1 MAIQSIED
9 SKRLREEGRRL
20 GRAGMSQRAHA
31 LIAEYMAKYPGGHYI
46 EAITLAGRLHAI
58 SLASRC
64 DGYWHEKSSIGFR
77 NEIWDIRKFEPEPV
91 EAD

>member
-1 MAIQSIED
+1 MTIQSIED
-9 SKRLREEGRRL
+9 SKLLRKEGRRL

-31 LIAEYMAKYPGGHYI
+31 LIAEYIAKHPDGHYI
-46 EAITLAGRLHAI
+46 EAIALAGRLHAI

-64 DGYWHEKSSIGFR
+64 DGYWGEKSGIGFR
-77 NEIWDIRKFEPEPV
+77 NETWDIQKFQPETA

>member
-1 MAIQSIED
+1 
-9 SKRLREEGRRL
+9 
-20 GRAGMSQRAHA
+20 MSQRAHK
-31 LIAEYMAKYPGGHYI
+31 LIAEYMGKYPDGHYI

-77 NEIWDIRKFEPEPV
+77 HEIWDIERFEAEPV
-91 EAD
+91 EAS